1 MMTNIFA
8 PNSGYIKP
16 SELKTGD
23 LLFPWNHQLNPEVPV
38 LLSKPKAF
46 SFERELTLEIL
57 TDGIFDFE
65 DVLKDLFK
73 KIKETTNNKNNEI
86 LGHYSGHVVMII
98 HENGECYVIEAGAT
112 DYTNY
117 RVTINPYYIEAESAQ
132 GYDINRMRG
141 WLNRRVAHNEKTWLA
156 RLANPHTLD
165 TTVKQTKLV
174 EYAKSLV
181 GRPYG
186 MLDTLKFADDSRIYC
201 SDFIYKCYKE
211 IGIELDDQR
220 TWIWLLASPTLK
232 KLGINITMPLD
243 PAKVAALEALI
254 VYAMGIPRP
263 PALCLPALYY
273 SDKLKRDSKVI
284 HNGAEIIYGVE

>member
-1 MMTNIFA
+1 MTNIFA

-23 LLFPWNHQLNPEVPV
+23 LLFPWNHQRNPEVPV
-38 LLSKPKAF
+38 LVSKPRVF
-46 SFERELTLEIL
+46 SFEHGLTEESLL
-57 TDGIFDFE
+57 DGTFDFKS
-65 DVLKDLFK
+65 VLNLLFD
-73 KIKETTNNKNNEI
+73 KIKESTNSKGNDI

-98 HENGECYVIEAGAT
+98 RENDDCYVIEAGAT

-117 RVTINPYYIEAESAQ
+117 RVTINPYYIEAESAD
-132 GYDINRMRG
+132 GYEVNRMRG

-156 RLANPHTLD
+156 RLWNPID
-165 TTVKQTKLV
+165 DSNRAKLV
-174 EYAKSLV
+174 EYAKSLT

-186 MLDTLKFADDSRIYC
+186 MLDTLVFADDSRIYC

-211 IGIELDDQR
+211 IGVELDDQR
-220 TWIWLLASPTLK
+220 TWTWLLTSPTLK
-232 KLGINITMPLD
+232 QLGINISMPVD
-243 PAKVAALEALI
+243 PSFIAIFEAVIAGL
-254 VYAMGIPRP
+254 MGIPRP